1 MRFLIELELTTVVPL
16 VIDAD
21 SKEDAL
27 EALRSTTENELPF
40 GDPIPEPPTVRRVT
54 ELGD

>member
-21 SKEDAL
+21 SKKDAL